1 MISAGPVQTL
11 LAPAPFTLR
20 LVFDAWHGITRAQV
34 KVAFLL
40 ASVMCV
46 YHALQLWWA
55 PWTNALSTLVQLF
68 VCDQIS
74 AFALLLAVV
83 VADRV
88 TGKDP
93 RRQAAYALAVLV
105 GSAVGAILVSVALQL
120 IWNRFAWELGK
131 LTWSVVER
139 RVVTLRIGYTLYV
152 FFEWMVI
159 GGAATFIYIDRRRA
173 RMALARMRSAE
184 LERTRTAKRVVES
197 QLQAM
202 QARVEPQFLFNTLA
216 QVKRLYEQ
224 DPNLAERMLG
234 DLIAYLHAAMPHM
247 RDTSSTLAQE
257 IDLARAYLDIVKVR
271 LGDRLAFDIESPQGA
286 ADTRMPPM
294 MLLPLI
300 DHAVVHGLANKPQTS
315 ASIDIA
321 FAIADDRLRLTIAD
335 SGAGFVPDVGGD
347 GITTIRERLATLYGS
362 DASLVLR
369 RGVAESTEAVME
381 IPYESTNALEPA
393 K

>member
-1 MISAGPVQTL
+1 MMPAGPAQTL
-11 LAPAPFTLR
+11 VAPAPLTLPVV
-20 LVFDAWHGITRAQV
+20 LDAWHGITRAQV
-34 KVAFLL
+34 KVTFLL
-40 ASVMCV
+40 AGAIFV
-46 YHALQLWWA
+46 YHVLLLWWA
-55 PWTNALSTLVQLF
+55 PNVLSILVQLF

-74 AFALLLAVV
+74 AFALLLAVI

-120 IWNRFAWELGK
+120 IWNMFAWELGK
-131 LTWSVVER
+131 LTWSFVER
-139 RVVTLRIGYTLYV
+139 RVVTFRIGYTLYV
-152 FFEWMVI
+152 FFEWLVI
-159 GGAATFIYIDRRRA
+159 GGAATFIYTDRRRA
-173 RMALARMRSAE
+173 RMALTRMRAAE

-224 DPNLAERMLG
+224 DPKLAERMLG

-271 LGDRLAFDIESPQGA
+271 LGDRLTFDIESPQGA
-286 ADTRMPPM
+286 GDTRMPPM

-300 DHAVVHGLANKPQTS
+300 DHAVVHGLANKLEERES
-315 ASIDIA
+315 MRIA
-321 FAIADDRLRLTIAD
+321 FAITSGRLRLTITD
-335 SGAGFVPDVGGD
+335 SGAGFVSDAGGE
-347 GITTIRERLATLYGS
+347 GMASIRERLSALYG
-362 DASLVLR
+362 DYASLELHRV
-369 RGVAESTEAVME
+369 GKFGTKAVME
-381 IPYESTNALEPA
+381 VPYERVHA
-393 K
+393 